1 MFAPFS
7 NSSSINYPFLLVN
20 PSLFVPFIGKVM
32 LEKYVIFFF
41 IVIVYKA
48 IDMTLWSR
56 RIWFNSLPITIF
68 LVGNLNLN
76 KEFLFAFYYDYYDYF
91 IFFFLRIISL
101 KISWI
106 SISTTSKFHHRNK
119 IHRNEKKRIQTKQG
133 PGAVFS
139 TLLYLFPPRPGLCS
153 WTESHSQ
160 PPHPQSLC
168 KQITRVR
175 ENMISIFLRLYLH
188 YGSRAGALMKF
199 KDEWRPM

>member
-91 IFFFLRIISL
+91 IYFFLRIISL

-119 IHRNEKKRIQTKQG
+119 IHRNEKKESKPKKDPARYSPRCFIFSHLVRVCAAGRSPIRNPPTHNHYVNRSPELERIWS
-133 PGAVFS
+133 AYF
-139 TLLYLFPPRPGLCS
+139 CA
-153 WTESHSQ
+153 
-160 PPHPQSLC
+160 C
-168 KQITRVR
+168 ICI
-175 ENMISIFLRLYLH
+175 M
-188 YGSRAGALMKF
+188 ALVP
-199 KDEWRPM
+199 EH